1 MCFLDWLY
9 SLKTQHHPE
18 QASTTSKNTLRPLEL
33 TLMTCVCVRSV
44 SFFFIKCTFILLK
57 CFSPLLS
64 DEAIP
69 SSFGQCCQLLLR
81 FDDNSII
88 IKAPTHRHP
97 PACDVHCPVGSQGQ
111 ESRCQQLKLPSHP
124 NVLFTFSHVWHA
136 LMIFYSKIY
145 FSVYTWRKK
154 ERKNWCSELYEK
166 DFRKNK
172 IYIFH

>member
-1 MCFLDWLY
+1 MLFRLALLFKD
-9 SLKTQHHPE
+9 SAPSRAE

-88 IKAPTHRHP
+88 IKAPTHRCRRHS
-97 PACDVHCPVGSQGQ
+97 AAQNCLVVIGQGAGEQ
-111 ESRCQQLKLPSHP
+111 MSTTEIAQSSKCFVYFFSCLTCIDDF
-124 NVLFTFSHVWHA
+124 LFKN
-136 LMIFYSKIY
+136 IFQCLHLEKK
-145 FSVYTWRKK
+145 RKK
-154 ERKNWCSELYEK
+154 ELMQ
-166 DFRKNK
+166 
-172 IYIFH
+172 